1 MYKIIVDSGSDLPL
15 MYLEENDIDLITLIY
30 SVEGVE
36 YTDDCKDAGAKKWL
50 YEQMKLGKNT
60 KTSQPLQ
67 SDILQKFNY
76 YAENNIPAV
85 YVTLSSGISGTYNSA
100 CLAKNRCLEQ
110 YPDAKI
116 EVVDSLCACVG
127 YGLLIRRAVEEKN
140 KGMTFENIVNWL
152 NEKRH
157 QLVHWFTVDTLEYLH
172 RGGRVSK
179 TVAVVGG
186 VLKLKPVMRVDET
199 GHLVLFS
206 IARSRKNAIKELV
219 TNIIS
224 GCESYEDKDYEQTIC
239 ISHADCPE
247 DAEICKK
254 MLMENEKTRNIIISE
269 IGPVIGCHSGPG
281 TLAIYCFANSR
292 MKDKN

>member
-1 MYKIIVDSGSDLPL
+1 MYKIFVDSGSDLPL
-15 MYLEENDIDLITLIY
+15 EYLEENDIGLITLIY
-30 SVEGVE
+30 SVEDVE
-36 YTDDCKDAGAKKWL
+36 YADDCKDAGAKKWL
-50 YEQMKLGKNT
+50 YEQMKLGKAT

-67 SDILQKFNY
+67 SDILHKFMD
-76 YAENNIPAV
+76 YAEKDIPV
-85 YVTLSSGISGTYNSA
+85 MYVTLSSGISGTYNSA

-110 YPDAKI
+110 YPNAKI
-116 EVVDSLCACVG
+116 EVIDSLCACAG
-127 YGLLIRRAVEEKN
+127 YGLLIRCAVEEKN
-140 KGMTFENIVNWL
+140 NGMPFEALAEWIMN
-152 NEKRH
+152 KRH

-219 TNIIS
+219 ANIIS
-224 GCESYEDKDYEQTIC
+224 GCESYEDKDYAQTIC

-254 MLMENEKTRNIIISE
+254 LLMENEKTQNVIISE

-292 MKDKN
+292 MKDKD